1 MIMEDDDDDWF
12 TIKQLNL
19 GQRKEQTFHR
29 FDFAEILSNDNGMD
43 VINDQMLPLSNVFFD
58 TCHLEQVKAM
68 VDLDGTIPGLVLPNL
83 WVLESEITMEIIDWI
98 SNFRSV
104 KVSREKT
111 NILSQSDTILSNS
124 HSPSCEQRWE
134 ETEFLQ
140 LALLFFEIDC

>member
-43 VINDQMLPLSNVFFD
+43 VINDQILPLSNVFFD

-83 WVLESEITMEIIDWI
+83 
-98 SNFRSV
+98 
-104 KVSREKT
+104 
-111 NILSQSDTILSNS
+111 
-124 HSPSCEQRWE
+124 
-134 ETEFLQ
+134 
-140 LALLFFEIDC
+140 